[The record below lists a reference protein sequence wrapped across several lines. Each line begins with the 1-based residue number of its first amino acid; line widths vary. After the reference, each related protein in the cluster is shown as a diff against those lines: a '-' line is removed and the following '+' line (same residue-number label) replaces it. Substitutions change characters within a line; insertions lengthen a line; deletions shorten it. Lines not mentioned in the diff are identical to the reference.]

1 MAMIKEFYINLERC
15 NDKRVN
21 MQNRFPAASRIK
33 AVDGK
38 AETPESIL
46 PYSSDRDW
54 RDPYHNRRMT
64 KGEIGCILSHIKA
77 WEKCVELQEPI
88 IVLEDDVEILDPDY
102 QSKVNFYSE
111 RYDFLYLSSKC
122 MSEQETI
129 INSALK
135 TDAFYYWA
143 CAYMIKPNVA
153 QELLDYFK
161 TMPLIPTDEIIP
173 AVLNAH
179 RDPKRNF
186 TNKSFLWA
194 AFQINLMQ
202 PVANAFDNSETESL
216 TDIWEDFEFH
226 IVTVGTDESKVYKL
240 TDDPRFN
247 IINLGKGVTWE
258 GGNMAAGPGGG
269 QKINLMKSFL
279 KNVNPNDIVMFV
291 DGYDTF
297 IALDKEEILSRY
309 FGFAKEVVF
318 SAEKTCWPSTSLEE
332 YFPIP
337 EVGYRYL
344 NSGTYIGTVGVLG
357 SMFSKEIENSEDDQ
371 LYVQK
376 EYLTNKHNACLDHE
390 SYIFF
395 CLAGVEDY
403 AYYNNGWL
411 INKQTNCTTCV
422 VHGNGGDYTKAKFDS
437 LYVSPIPSKPKEI
450 ALRNKNHS
458 SYYKTQLE
466 KDISVLHN
474 LAPIDWCNAL
484 IEACEKDGGWK
495 SLPNDKFP
503 GQEIR
508 LNALKDQRW
517 INEFRNFYTQTLGPI
532 AEEHWLCLKT
542 YGLRDVFVIKY
553 SGESQ
558 TALPLH
564 HDMSLVSFACKL
576 NNDYEGGE
584 LNFPRQG
591 VSNKAVQAGDM
602 VMWPGAVTHPHESLT
617 MKSGIKYGLVVWSS
631 RDSSDNEYFE
641 K

>member
-1 MAMIKEFYINLERC
+1 MAMIKEFYINLNRCADKNNSMRVKFPNAER
-15 NDKRVN
+15 
-21 MQNRFPAASRIK
+21 IEG
-33 AVDGK
+33 VDGK
-38 AETPESIL
+38 LETPESIL
-46 PYSSDRDW
+46 PYSSDRFW

-88 IVLEDDVEILDPDY
+88 IVLEDDVEILDPHY
-102 QSKVNFYSE
+102 QTKTKFYAE
-111 RYDFLYLSSKC
+111 EYDFLYLSSKC
-122 MSEQETI
+122 MSEQETV
-129 INSALK
+129 INSDLK

-153 QELLDYFK
+153 EELIRYFRINV
-161 TMPLIPTDEIIP
+161 LIPTDEILP

-179 RDPKRNF
+179 RDSNRNF
-186 TNKSFLWA
+186 IHKNFKWA
-194 AFQINLMQ
+194 AFNQNLLQ
-202 PVANAFDNSETESL
+202 PFDGAFDYSETESL
-216 TDIWEDFEFH
+216 TDIWQDFKFH
-226 IVTVGTDESKVYKL
+226 IITVGTDESKVYKL

-258 GGNMAAGPGGG
+258 GGNMAEGPGGG
-269 QKINLMKSFL
+269 QKINLVKNFL
-279 KNVNPNDIVMFV
+279 HTVDLNDIVMFV

-297 IALDKEEILSRY
+297 ISLDADEILSRY
-309 FGFAKEVVF
+309 FGFAKEIVF
-318 SAEKTCWPSTSLEE
+318 SAEQTCWPDTSLSNQ
-332 YFPIP
+332 FPIP
-337 EVGYRYL
+337 ETGYRYL
-344 NSGTYIGTVGVLG
+344 NSGTYIGTVSALER
-357 SMFSKEIENSEDDQ
+357 MFSTRISNSEDDQ

-376 EYLTNKHNACLDHE
+376 EYLSGEHDVCLDHE

-395 CLAGVEDY
+395 CLAGVEEY
-403 AYYNNGWL
+403 ASYNNGWL
-411 INKQTNCTTCV
+411 INEQTNCTTCV
-422 VHGNGGDYTKAKFDS
+422 VHGNGGEYTKAKFDS
-437 LYVSPIPSKPKEI
+437 LYISPKPVESKEV
-450 ALRNKNHS
+450 ALRSKDHP
-458 SYYKTQLE
+458 SYHKTQLE

-484 IEACEKDGGWK
+484 IEACEKDGGWQ

-517 INEFRNFYTQTLGPI
+517 IEEFRNFYSETLGPI

-558 TALPLH
+558 TSLPLH

-591 VSNKAVQAGDM
+591 VSNKEVQAGDM

-631 RDSSDNEYFE
+631 RDSTDKEYFE
-641 K
+641 N